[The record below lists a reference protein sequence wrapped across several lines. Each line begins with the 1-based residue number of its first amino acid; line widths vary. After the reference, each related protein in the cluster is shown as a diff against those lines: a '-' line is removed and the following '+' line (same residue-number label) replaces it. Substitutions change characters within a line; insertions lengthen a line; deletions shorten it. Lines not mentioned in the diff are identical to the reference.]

1 MMNILGRRIAVSIKR
16 PITPV
21 VVGLLLPALILAA
34 CTGSGDGEPEM
45 MAPAEATSDMTL
57 TSPAFADEGTI
68 PQTYTCDGEDISPEL
83 QWQDPPEGTES
94 FALVVEDPDAPART
108 WIHWVVYNIP
118 ADQRSFDES
127 VPAETEL
134 PGGALQ
140 GQNSWSRTGYGGP
153 CPPRGTHRYFFT
165 LYALDTTLDLEPA
178 AADKAALLEAMEGHV
193 LAQTSLMGRYERQR

>member
-1 MMNILGRRIAVSIKR
+1 MSIKS

-21 VVGLLLPALILAA
+21 VVGLLLLALALAA

-140 GQNSWSRTGYGGP
+140 GQNSWPRTGYGGP